1 MEITAKQFLYPAN
14 LLSLLRLA
22 LAAPV
27 TCLVARPDLGQ
38 DGLLVL
44 LIVAAVL
51 TDVLDGYLSRKLNQ
65 TSDLGKILDPVA
77 DKAIMAGGVLAAVW
91 WRGFPALVVWLLLYR
106 DALILA
112 LGWLVSRKI
121 GRITTANRWG
131 KLNTAV
137 IAFLCVC
144 YLVSP
149 TGWLTAALTYLALA
163 TILISGVS
171 YYAIGEPHL
180 LPRGAGRWLFRLL
193 IAILPAA
200 GALLLTRMLPNLR
213 WL

>member
-1 MEITAKQFLYPAN
+1 MEIAARQFLYPAN

-22 LAAPV
+22 LAGPV
-27 TCLVARPDLGQ
+27 TYLVARPDRGQ
-38 DGLLVL
+38 DGLLML
-44 LIVAAVL
+44 LIGAAIL

-65 TSDLGKILDPVA
+65 ASDLGKILDPVA

-91 WRGFPALVVWLLLYR
+91 SRGFPALLVWLLLYR
-106 DALILA
+106 DVLILV
-112 LGWLVSRKI
+112 LGWLVSRRI

-137 IAFLCVC
+137 MALLCLSYV
-144 YLVSP
+144 VSP
-149 TGWLTAALTYLALA
+149 AGWVTAGLTYLALA

-171 YYAIGEPHL
+171 YCAIGEPRL
-180 LPRGAGRWLFRLL
+180 FPRGIGRWLFRVMITLG
-193 IAILPAA
+193 AA
-200 GALLLTRMLPNLR
+200 GGAFLLARVLPDLR